1 MATVMNEDQKQI
13 LAEAFNQAFEIIERN
28 INEQID
34 ARFDA
39 MDNDSPP
46 VFTEDRIRELAT
58 EAAENTVNGA
68 TVDISA

>member
-46 VFTEDRIRELAT
+46 VFTEDRIREIAT
-58 EAAENTVNGA
+58 EEAENVVDGA
-68 TVDISA
+68 SISIST

>member
-1 MATVMNEDQKQI
+1 MNEDQKQI

-46 VFTEDRIRELAT
+46 VFTEDRIREIAT
-58 EAAENTVNGA
+58 EEAENTVNGA
-68 TVDISA
+68 SIDISA

>member
-1 MATVMNEDQKQI
+1 MNEDQKQI